1 MFDILPLLHCLLPY
15 ISQTTLGQL
24 SVIITG
30 LLAMSGRVT
39 MLGISRW
46 AGKGGSYRTV
56 QRFFYTRLCWPT
68 LLWVFFRE
76 HCWRRKDTYLLV
88 GDEVVVTKAGKQ
100 THGLGRFYSSLYEHP
115 VPGLAFFGLSLVSIE
130 QKRAFPVRIEQV
142 VRPSQP
148 PAPANP
154 PAQKRGRGRPKG
166 SKNKDKTDVSLNREL
181 LHIKGMITALFDL
194 IAGAISPTHLALDG
208 HFGHNYALQM
218 ARRMKLHLVSK
229 LRYDSA
235 LYLPY
240 QGPVRN
246 RKYGQKLNPR
256 KMPEQFLCERYSDK
270 DMQTEVYQAQVR
282 HKEFAQLL
290 NVVILVKTN
299 LKTQAQAHVILFTS
313 DLDLSYQTVIDYY
326 SLRFQIEFNFRDAK
340 QFWGLED
347 FMNTTETAVTNA
359 VNLSFFMVNLSYRL
373 LRECS
378 QDNSEFSILDLK
390 ACFRGYK
397 YVEEVLKLL
406 PQKPDP
412 ISLAQIFAKVSNLG
426 AVHPRQTVEN
436 SL

>member
-1 MFDILPLLHCLLPY
+1 M
-15 ISQTTLGQL
+15 
-24 SVIITG
+24 
-30 LLAMSGRVT
+30 
-39 MLGISRW
+39 
-46 AGKGGSYRTV
+46 
-56 QRFFYTRLCWPT
+56 
-68 LLWVFFRE
+68 
-76 HCWRRKDTYLLV
+76 
-88 GDEVVVTKAGKQ
+88 VVTKAGKQ
-100 THGLGRFYSSLYEHP
+100 THGLGRFYSSLYEHT

-130 QKRAFPVRIEQV
+130 QQRAFPLRIEQV
-142 VRPSQP
+142 LRPSQP
-148 PAPANP
+148 PAQTKSPTK
-154 PAQKRGRGRPKG
+154 KRGRGRPKG
-166 SKNKDKTDVSLNREL
+166 SKNKDKTAVVLNREL

-194 IAGAISPTHLALDG
+194 IAGSISPTHLALDG
-208 HFGHNYALQM
+208 HFGHNAALQM
-218 ARRMKLHLVSK
+218 AQRMGLHLVSK

-240 QGPVRN
+240 QGPIRN

-256 KMPEQFLCERYSDK
+256 KMPEQFLCERHSDK
-270 DMQTEVYQAQVR
+270 GLQSEIYQTQVR

-290 NVVILVKTN
+290 NVVIIVKTN

-313 DLDLSYQTVIDYY
+313 DLTLSYQTVIDYY

-373 LRECS
+373 LRDCRQE
-378 QDNSEFSILDLK
+378 NSEFSILDLK
-390 ACFRGYK
+390 ACYRGYK

>member
-1 MFDILPLLHCLLPY
+1 MFDILPLLHCLLPD
-15 ISQTTLGQL
+15 ISQTTLGQF
-24 SVIITG
+24 SVIITA

-56 QRFFYTRLCWPT
+56 QRFFYTQLCWPT
-68 LLWVFFRE
+68 LLWVFFCQ
-76 HCWRRKDTYLLV
+76 HCWRRQDTYLLV
-88 GDEVVVTKAGKQ
+88 GDEVVVTKAGKH

-130 QKRAFPVRIEQV
+130 QQRSFPIRIEQV
-142 VRPSQP
+142 VRPSKP
-148 PAPANP
+148 SVPVKSPT
-154 PAQKRGRGRPKG
+154 QKRGRGRPKG
-166 SKNKDKTDVSLNREL
+166 SKNKDKTDVVLNREL

-194 IAGAISPTHLALDG
+194 IAGSISPTHLVLDG
-208 HFGHNYALQM
+208 HFGHNAALQM
-218 ARRMKLHLVSK
+218 ARQKGLHLVSK

-240 QGPVRN
+240 QGPIRN
-246 RKYGQKLNPR
+246 RKYGKKLNPR
-256 KMPEQFLCERYSDK
+256 KMPEEFLCERTNDQ
-270 DMQTEVYQAQVR
+270 DMQTEIYQTKVR

-290 NVVILVKTN
+290 NVVIMVKTN
-299 LKTQAQAHVILFTS
+299 LKTNAQAHVILFAS
-313 DLDLSYQTVIDYY
+313 DLDLSYQSVIDYY

-347 FMNTTETAVTNA
+347 FMNITETAVTNA
-359 VNLSFFMVNLSYRL
+359 VNLSFFMVNLSHRL
-373 LRECS
+373 LQDCRE
-378 QDNSEFSILDLK
+378 DNSEFSILDLK

-412 ISLAQIFAKVSNLG
+412 ISLAKIFAKVSNLG
-426 AVHPRQTVEN
+426 AVHPRQAVEN